1 MSERR
6 SRSEPSDTVFTRD
19 RLEQALDASGAA
31 VWDADL
37 ASGNVYLSRNW
48 AAMLGRE
55 PGATVTTVP
64 ELKELV
70 HPDDVGALLQLQG
83 EVIRGIRPFYA
94 AEHRVRT
101 ASGDWKWILSRG
113 SVSLR
118 DPVSGRT
125 LRMSGTNFDIT
136 ELKRLEEDLIRAE
149 EEKQRILDS
158 VPAEIAYIDRGER
171 IAFANRMYLDQLGLP
186 LARAAGRSLRE
197 VVGEEVYAG
206 IWSRAA
212 LALAGYPVEFELREQ
227 PPGGGVRELS
237 VRYVPDAAK
246 DGAVRG
252 FFYLA
257 IDITDRKRVE
267 QALAESEGRFRG
279 LTRLSSDW
287 YWEQDSQYRFT
298 YVSEG
303 LREHFGLDPA
313 RLLGE
318 RWHEEADVHLVEGG
332 WDGFRRQLEARRP
345 FRDLLLQHEA
355 PDGRMRYA
363 RISGEP
369 VLGLDGEFLG
379 YRGVGRNV
387 TAEVRGEQELKA
399 AKAAAEEAN
408 RAKSDFLSNMSH
420 ELRTPLGAI
429 LGFGQLLEEDV
440 AALPNA
446 LHRQWVGSIVRA
458 GWHLLGLVNEVLDL
472 ARIEAGRIEL
482 SLDAVSLEDLLDEC
496 RGEIAAVAAKRDIK
510 VFAEATDTLY
520 ARADRMRLRQVLLN
534 LLSNAV
540 KYNRDGGEVHV
551 SARAIGKMVRISV
564 SDTGQ
569 GIAKDRM
576 NELFQP
582 FKRLG
587 AERSKVEGFGLGLSI
602 TRRLVEMMNGQMGV
616 ESELGRG
623 STFWFEL
630 PLDQAEQEGSAESQ
644 PAVDA
649 GDGLKSFA
657 ATVLCIEDD
666 PANQKLIQAVFS
678 RWKRM
683 RLILAQDGIQG
694 LELALSGRP
703 DLILLDIDLPGL
715 NGYDILRALR
725 ERDHTRH
732 IPVIGVS
739 ARAMPA
745 DMDLAVGATFHAY
758 LTKPYQLR
766 DLHAAIESAL
776 TPAQRGV

>member
-1 MSERR
+1 MTASNPPGSVPIDAVLTKE
-6 SRSEPSDTVFTRD
+6 

-37 ASGNVYLSRNW
+37 ATGCVYLSRNW
-48 AAMLGRE
+48 AAMLGSE
-55 PGATVTTVP
+55 PRATVTTV
-64 ELKELV
+64 EALKELV
-70 HPDDVGALLQLQG
+70 HPDDVENLIRLQA
-83 EVIRGIRPFYA
+83 EVIRGLRPHYA

-101 ASGDWKWILSRG
+101 AGGAWKWILSRG
-113 SVSLR
+113 RVSAR
-118 DPVSGRT
+118 DPATGRS
-125 LRMSGTNFDIT
+125 LRMSGTNFDVT
-136 ELKRLEEDLIRAE
+136 ELKRLEEEVTRAE

-158 VPAEIAYIDRGER
+158 VPAEIAYIDRSER
-171 IAFANRMYLDQLGLP
+171 VVFANRMYLDQRNLTS
-186 LARAAGRSLRE
+186 RETAGRSLRE
-197 VVGEEVYAG
+197 VVGEERYAG

-212 LALAGYPVEFELREQ
+212 LALAGYPVEFELREKS
-227 PPGGGVRELS
+227 PRGVMRELS
-237 VRYVPDAAK
+237 VRYVPDTAK
-246 DGAVRG
+246 DGLVRG

-257 IDITDRKRVE
+257 IDVTDRKRVE
-267 QALAESEGRFRG
+267 HALAESEERFRG

-287 YWEQDSQYRFT
+287 YWEQDAQYRFT

-313 RLLGE
+313 RLLGQS
-318 RWHEEADVHLVEGG
+318 WHDEADVRPVQGSWE
-332 WDGFRRQLEARRP
+332 GFRAQLEARKP
-345 FRDLLLQHEA
+345 FRDVLLQHEA
-355 PDGRMRYA
+355 PDGRLRYA

-369 VLGLDGEFLG
+369 VIGEDGSPLG

-387 TAEVRGEQELKA
+387 TAQVRAELELKA
-399 AKAAAEEAN
+399 AKLTAENAN

-440 AALPNA
+440 AALPTA

-482 SLDAVSLEDLLDEC
+482 SLDGVSLDDLVDEC
-496 RGEIAAVAAKRDIK
+496 RGEIAALAAKREIK
-510 VFAEATDTLY
+510 VTTELDGTPY

-540 KYNRDGGEVHV
+540 KYNRDGGEVRV
-551 SARAIGKMVRISV
+551 SVRPAGNVVRIAV

-569 GIAKDRM
+569 GIAKERM
-576 NELFQP
+576 AELFQP

-602 TRRLVEMMNGQMGV
+602 TRRLIEMMGGRIEV
-616 ESELGRG
+616 ESEPGRG

-630 PLDQAEQEGSAESQ
+630 PLERAEESAAAAAPSAET
-644 PAVDA
+644 
-649 GDGLKSFA
+649 GDGLKSLA
-657 ATVLCIEDD
+657 ATVLCVEDD
-666 PANQKLIQAVFS
+666 PANQRLIQAVFS
-678 RWKRM
+678 RWKGM
-683 RLILAQDGIQG
+683 RLILAQDGKQG
-694 LELALSGRP
+694 LDLALNGRP
-703 DLILLDIDLPGL
+703 DLILLDIDLPGI
-715 NGYDILRALR
+715 NGYDILRVLR
-725 ERDHTRH
+725 EREHTKH

-745 DMDLAVGATFHAY
+745 DMDRAVGASFHTY

-766 DLHAAIESAL
+766 ELHAAIESAL
-776 TPAQRGV
+776 ASIQRPA

>member
-1 MSERR
+1 MTE
-6 SRSEPSDTVFTRD
+6 SRPPAGASDAPLTKE

-31 VWDADL
+31 VWEADL
-37 ASGNVYLSRNW
+37 ATGRVYLSRNW

-55 PGATVTTVP
+55 PGASVATVT
-64 ELKELV
+64 ELKDLV
-70 HPDDVGALLQLQG
+70 HPDDVDVLAHLQS
-83 EVIRGIRPFYA
+83 EVIRGLRPSYA
-94 AEHRVRT
+94 AEHRVRM
-101 ASGDWKWILSRG
+101 ASGEWKWILSRG

-118 DPVSGRT
+118 DPESGRVQ
-125 LRMSGTNFDIT
+125 RISGTNIDIT
-136 ELKRLEEDLIRAE
+136 ELKRLERELVRAE

-158 VPAEIAYIDRGER
+158 VPAEIAYIDRSER
-171 IAFANRMYLDQLGLP
+171 IAFANRMYLEQRGLI
-186 LARAAGRSLRE
+186 LNETAGRRLRE
-197 VVGEEVYAG
+197 VVGEEMYAD

-227 PPGGGVRELS
+227 MAGGGARELS
-237 VRYVPDAAK
+237 VRYVPDAAR
-246 DGAVRG
+246 DGVVRG

-287 YWEQDSQYRFT
+287 YWEQDAQYRFT

-303 LREHFGLDPA
+303 LREHFGLEPA
-313 RLLGE
+313 RLMGE
-318 RWHEEADVHLVEGG
+318 RWHDEIDVQLVEGN
-332 WDGFRRQLEARRP
+332 WDHFRQQLEARQP

-363 RISGEP
+363 RVSGEP
-369 VLGLDGEFLG
+369 VIDPDGRFLG

-399 AKAAAEEAN
+399 AKATAEEAN

-429 LGFGQLLEEDV
+429 LGFGQLLEEDI
-440 AALPNA
+440 AALPSA

-482 SLDAVSLEDLLDEC
+482 SLDGVSIDDLVDEC
-496 RGEIAAVAAKRDIK
+496 RGEIAAVAARRDIR
-510 VFAEATDTLY
+510 VNAETAGTLY

-551 SARAIGKMVRISV
+551 SARGIGKIVRVAV

-569 GIAKDRM
+569 GIAQERM
-576 NELFQP
+576 SDLFQP

-602 TRRLVEMMNGQMGV
+602 TRRLVELMDGRMGV
-616 ESELGRG
+616 ESEPGRG

-630 PLDQAEQEGSAESQ
+630 PLEELEEQIATESEPSA
-644 PAVDA
+644 DA
-649 GDGLKSFA
+649 SDGLKSLS
-657 ATVLCIEDD
+657 ATVLCVEDD

-683 RLILAQDGIQG
+683 RLMLAQDGVQG
-694 LELALSGRP
+694 LDLALSGHP

-715 NGYDILRALR
+715 NGYDILRVLR
-725 ERDHTRH
+725 EREDTKH

-776 TPAQRGV
+776 ASVRGAP

>member
-1 MSERR
+1 MSE
-6 SRSEPSDTVFTRD
+6 SRLSADTVLTQA
-19 RLEQALDASGAA
+19 RLEQALDASGTA

-37 ASGNVYLSRNW
+37 ASGRVHLSRSW
-48 AAMLGRE
+48 AAMIGRE
-55 PGATVTTVP
+55 PVATVTTMA
-64 ELKELV
+64 ELRELV
-70 HPDDVGALLQLQG
+70 HPDDVEMLVRLQS
-83 EVIRGIRPFYA
+83 EVVRGQRPFYA
-94 AEHRVRT
+94 AEQRVRT
-101 ASGDWKWILSRG
+101 SSGEWKWILSRG
-113 SVSLR
+113 SVSVR
-118 DPVSGRT
+118 DPASGRA

-136 ELKRLEEDLIRAE
+136 ELKRLEYELVRAE

-158 VPAEIAYIDRGER
+158 IPAEIAYIGRGER
-171 IAFANRMYLDQLGLP
+171 IAFANRMYLEQLGLH
-186 LARAAGRSLRE
+186 LDQVAGRGLRE
-197 VVGEEVYAG
+197 AIGEERYAG
-206 IWSRAA
+206 IWSRSA

-227 PPGGGVRELS
+227 TAGSAARELS
-237 VRYVPDAAK
+237 VRFVPDAAG
-246 DGAVRG
+246 DGTVRG
-252 FFYLA
+252 YFYLA

-287 YWEQDSQYRFT
+287 YWEQDAQYRFT

-318 RWHEEADVHLVEGG
+318 RWHDEIDFRLVEGSWELFG
-332 WDGFRRQLEARRP
+332 RQLEGRQP
-345 FRDLLLQHEA
+345 FRDLLLQHVA
-355 PDGRMRYA
+355 PDGRIRYA
-363 RISGEP
+363 RVSGEP
-369 VLGLDGEFLG
+369 VVDVHGGFLG

-399 AKAAAEEAN
+399 AKASAEEAN

-440 AALPNA
+440 ASLPSP

-482 SLDAVSLEDLLDEC
+482 SLDGVSIDDLVDEC
-496 RGEIAAVAAKRDIK
+496 RGEIAAVAAKREIK
-510 VFAEATDTLY
+510 VMAETVGAVY

-540 KYNRDGGEVHV
+540 KYNRDGGEVRV
-551 SARAIGKMVRISV
+551 SARVKGTVVRIAV

-569 GIAKDRM
+569 GIAADRM
-576 NELFQP
+576 GDLFQP

-602 TRRLVEMMNGQMGV
+602 TRRLVELMDGRMGV
-616 ESELGRG
+616 ESEPGRG

-630 PLDQAEQEGSAESQ
+630 PLEQPEDDVATESEPSAETGNVLMS
-644 PAVDA
+644 AT
-649 GDGLKSFA
+649 
-657 ATVLCIEDD
+657 ATVLCVEDD
-666 PANQKLIQAVFS
+666 PANQKLVQAVFS
-678 RWKRM
+678 RWKQM
-683 RLILAQDGIQG
+683 RLILAQDGVQG
-694 LELALSGRP
+694 LDLALSARP

-715 NGYDILRALR
+715 SGYDILRALR
-725 ERDHTRH
+725 GREDTKHV
-732 IPVIGVS
+732 PVIGVS

-745 DMDLAVGATFHAY
+745 DMDLAVGASFHAY

-766 DLHAAIESAL
+766 DLQAAIESAL
-776 TPAQRGV
+776 ASVHRPS

>member
-1 MSERR
+1 MKDRQSASGPGDPVLTKE
-6 SRSEPSDTVFTRD
+6 
-19 RLEQALDASGAA
+19 RLELALDASGAA
-31 VWDADL
+31 VWDTDL
-37 ASGNVYLSRNW
+37 TTGQVYLSRNW
-48 AAMLGRE
+48 AAMVGQE
-55 PGATVTTVP
+55 PGAMVMSVP
-64 ELKELV
+64 ELKNLV
-70 HPDDVGALLQLQG
+70 HPDDLEMLLRLQT
-83 EVIRGIRPFYA
+83 EVLRGLRPFYA

-101 ASGDWKWILSRG
+101 AAGDWKWILSRG
-113 SVSLR
+113 SVSMR
-118 DPVSGRT
+118 DPASGRA

-136 ELKRLEEDLIRAE
+136 ELKRLEEELVRAE

-158 VPAEIAYIDRGER
+158 IPAEIAYIDRRER
-171 IAFANRMYLDQLGLP
+171 VAFANKMYLEQLGVP
-186 LARAAGRSLRE
+186 LNRAAGRSLRE
-197 VVGEEVYAG
+197 LVGEQVYGG

-227 PPGGGVRELS
+227 IPAGGTRELS
-237 VRYVPDAAK
+237 VRYVPDTAR

-287 YWEQDSQYRFT
+287 YWEQDADYRFT

-318 RWHEEADVHLVEGG
+318 RWHEEADVHLVEGN
-332 WDGFRRQLEARRP
+332 WDHFRQQLESRQP

-355 PDGRMRYA
+355 PDGRKRYA
-363 RISGEP
+363 RVSGEP
-369 VLGLDGEFLG
+369 VSDADGGFLG

-387 TAEVRGEQELKA
+387 TAEVRGEQELMA
-399 AKAAAEEAN
+399 AKAAAENAN
-408 RAKSDFLSNMSH
+408 QAKSDFLSNMSH

-440 AALPNA
+440 ASLPSA
-446 LHRQWVGSIVRA
+446 LHRQWVNSIVRA

-482 SLDAVSLEDLLDEC
+482 SLDGVSIEDLVDEC
-496 RGEIAAVAAKRDIK
+496 RGEIAALAAKREIK
-510 VFAEATDTLY
+510 VTAETAGTLY

-551 SARAIGKMVRISV
+551 SARATGNIVRVAV

-569 GIAKDRM
+569 GIAGERM
-576 NELFQP
+576 SELFQP

-602 TRRLVEMMNGQMGV
+602 TRHLVEMMEGRMGV
-616 ESELGRG
+616 ESEPGRG

-630 PLDQAEQEGSAESQ
+630 PLDEGEEGVDAESE
-644 PAVDA
+644 PSPDST
-649 GDGLKSFA
+649 DRLKSTA
-657 ATVLCIEDD
+657 ATVLCVEDD

-683 RLILAQDGIQG
+683 RLLLAQDGIQG
-694 LELALSGRP
+694 LDLALSGRP

-725 ERDHTRH
+725 EREDTRN

-745 DMDLAVGATFHAY
+745 DMDLAVGAAFHAY

-776 TPAQRGV
+776 ASIRKAS

>member
-1 MSERR
+1 MKDSH
-6 SRSEPSDTVFTRD
+6 SSGGSSDAVLTKE

-31 VWDADL
+31 VWDTDL
-37 ASGNVYLSRNW
+37 TTGRVHLSRNW
-48 AAMLGRE
+48 AVMLGHE
-55 PGATVTTVP
+55 PGATVSTVA
-64 ELKELV
+64 ELKDLV
-70 HPDDVGALLQLQG
+70 HPDDLEMLMQLQS
-83 EVIRGIRPFYA
+83 EVVRGQRPYYA
-94 AEHRVRT
+94 AEHRIKT
-101 ASGDWKWILSRG
+101 AAGDWKWILSRG

-118 DPVSGRT
+118 DPASGRS
-125 LRMSGTNFDIT
+125 LRMSGSNFDIT
-136 ELKRLEEDLIRAE
+136 ELKRLEEKLVSAE

-158 VPAEIAYIDRGER
+158 IPAEIAYVDRGER
-171 IAFANRMYLDQLGLP
+171 VAFANKMYLEQLGVP
-186 LARAAGRSLRE
+186 LSEAAGRSLRE
-197 VVGEEVYAG
+197 LVGEQAYAG

-227 PPGGGVRELS
+227 IRGGGSRELS
-237 VRYVPDAAK
+237 VRFVPDTAR

-257 IDITDRKRVE
+257 INITDRKRVE

-287 YWEQDSQYRFT
+287 YWEQDAQFRFT

-303 LREHFGLDPA
+303 LREHFGLDPV

-318 RWHEEADVHLVEGG
+318 RWHEEADVQPVEGS
-332 WDGFRRQLEARRP
+332 WEQFRQQLESRQP
-345 FRDLLLQHEA
+345 FRDLLLAHES
-355 PDGRMRYA
+355 PDGRKRYA
-363 RISGEP
+363 RVSGEP
-369 VLGLDGEFLG
+369 VTDTDGGFLG

-399 AKAAAEEAN
+399 AKAAAEDAN
-408 RAKSDFLSNMSH
+408 QAKSDFLSNMSH

-429 LGFGQLLEEDV
+429 LGFGQLLEEDA
-440 AALPNA
+440 AALPSA
-446 LHRQWVGSIVRA
+446 LHRQWVNSIVRA

-482 SLDAVSLEDLLDEC
+482 SLDGVSIDDLVDEC
-496 RGEIAAVAAKRDIK
+496 RGEIAAVAAKREIK
-510 VFAEATDTLY
+510 ITAETGETLY

-540 KYNRDGGEVHV
+540 KYNRDGGEVRV
-551 SARAIGKMVRISV
+551 SARATGNTVRVAV

-569 GIAKDRM
+569 GIARERM
-576 NELFQP
+576 SELFQP

-587 AERSKVEGFGLGLSI
+587 AERSKIEGFGLGLSI
-602 TRRLVEMMNGQMGV
+602 TRHLVEMMEGRMGV
-616 ESELGRG
+616 ESEPDRG

-630 PLDQAEQEGSAESQ
+630 PLDQTEEESEAEPEQA
-644 PAVDA
+644 PDA
-649 GDGLKSFA
+649 ADHLKSSA
-657 ATVLCIEDD
+657 ATVLCVEDD

-683 RLILAQDGIQG
+683 RLLLAQDGIQG
-694 LELALSGRP
+694 LDLALSGRP

-725 ERDHTRH
+725 EREDTRH

-745 DMDLAVGATFHAY
+745 DMDLAVSAAFHAY

-776 TPAQRGV
+776 SSVRKAP